1 MGGGSTKDDG
11 TRGGASG
18 GGTSGGGGTRGAGR
32 TPGSGRDERIRGR
45 SPDPER
51 MRTGGRPRTP
61 DEVAH
66 ERGREDATMRD
77 VMRDLDQQDLDDMRD
92 DR

>member
-1 MGGGSTKDDG
+1 MGGGSSTKDDG
-11 TRGGASG
+11 TRGG
-18 GGTSGGGGTRGAGR
+18 TGGGGTRGAGPA
-32 TPGSGRDERIRGR
+32 PGSERGERIRGR

-77 VMRDLDQQDLDDMRD
+77 VMRDLDEQDLDDMRD